1 MSKKNMIISYIKAWN
16 LAFEITLPISGSF
29 ENNSIVS
36 GKNDSIVLYFFP
48 IIGLTLGL
56 FAYILSWLVS
66 AIGGTIFASILCP
79 FIIILSWELLN
90 HAKDTGYLV
99 HYLYLKIFKFYDHN
113 SIEIRNS
120 ENNYM
125 LLYIFTTIFIIRIL
139 CLAFFIYHRY
149 FGWLVVV
156 TVLTYAVQGHLAA
169 EKKNRS
175 VEVLIS
181 ADRKSLI
188 IMWVITA
195 VLCLLFGAAYF
206 PTMILAFIVAVLLA
220 VKAKIF
226 FEKTDSLS
234 GANIGFTGKY
244 TEIIILLLGLLF
256 HF

>member
-1 MSKKNMIISYIKAWN
+1 MIISYIKAWN
-16 LAFEITLPISGSF
+16 LAFEITLPIPGSL
-29 ENNSIVS
+29 ESKSKVS
-36 GKNDSIVLYFFP
+36 AKNDSIVLYFFP

-56 FAYILSWLVS
+56 SAYILSWFVS
-66 AIGGTIFASILCP
+66 VIGGTILASILCP

-99 HYLYLKIFKFYDHN
+99 HYLYLKIFKYYDQN
-113 SIEIRNS
+113 SIEMRNN

-149 FGWLVVV
+149 FGWLVIVA
-156 TVLTYAVQGHLAA
+156 VLTYAVQGHLAA
-169 EKKNRS
+169 EEKNS
-175 VEVLIS
+175 SEEVLIS

-188 IMWVITA
+188 IMWIIAA

-206 PTMILAFIVAVLLA
+206 PTIILTFIVTVLLA

-226 FEKTDSLS
+226 YEKTNSLS